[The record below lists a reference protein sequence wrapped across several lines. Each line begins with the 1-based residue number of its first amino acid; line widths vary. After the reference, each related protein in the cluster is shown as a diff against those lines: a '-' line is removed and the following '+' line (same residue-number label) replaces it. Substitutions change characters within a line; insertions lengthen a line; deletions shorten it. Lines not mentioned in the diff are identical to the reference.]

1 MLRNLGKMSQL
12 GLFERGADPIYTR
25 LVVKAFNDE
34 NRLRGGRVHP
44 IKILTAK
51 LQYQKGMS
59 GAMDGPINKLTQWAP
74 NSAITHALDKAF
86 YFSFKVASLN
96 FIYLILALSSSYTYK
111 AVFLY
116 NFYSIC

>member
-1 MLRNLGKMSQL
+1 MSQL

-51 LQYQKGMS
+51 LQYQKGES
-59 GAMDGPINKLTQWAP
+59 GAINRPINKLTQWSP
-74 NSAITHALDKAF
+74 NAAITNALDKAF
-86 YFSFKVASLN
+86 YLSFKVTT
-96 FIYLILALSSSYTYK
+96 ALT
-111 AVFLY
+111 L
-116 NFYSIC
+116 SI